1 MKIGFVTDT
10 NIIRKSDDEL
20 SKGMILDTTDIF
32 IEYIEV
38 LKKRDPNHT
47 LVYFMPELVLKE
59 LFAQKEAF
67 FQKQLEDLS
76 KIYEKIKYGLDGTL
90 PKDNFENTIEEEN
103 KKYLPNFEIITL
115 ESSKELMDELVAD
128 AINKTPPFDK
138 SIDGEKT
145 DSGFKDA
152 IIWKTILNSKEIDN
166 YDLFYF
172 FSSDKTFQE
181 GKEFLL
187 QQFSDYHPKTEL
199 KIIFI
204 KPDGNQRQKALQ
216 TIITDNNL
224 EETEIVKL
232 YNRKYILSQIKSL
245 NKYDLKENIYYPDT
259 DNTVKLNSI
268 LLAEFIEDDF
278 TIDDVNKIKNEYEI
292 LISLKTYKYTLSTD
306 EIKEDILLLGNL
318 KLHCKIQNKEVMIKS
333 YDIKDIRFKQKPE
346 YSILNGALKALIKS
360 YNKEYQNQISN
371 LVSKYIQLTKEIKI
385 NNQFTQISKNL
396 SSHFDELSD
405 NLPISQKFE
414 QGKNMIVNTIIDSE
428 DNND

>member
-32 IEYIEV
+32 IEYIDV

-59 LFAQKEAF
+59 LFAQKSAF
-67 FQKQLEDLS
+67 FKKQLADLN
-76 KIYEKIKYGLDGTL
+76 KIYGKIKYGLNGTL
-90 PKDNFENTIEEEN
+90 PKDNFEDVIEEEK

-172 FSSDKTFQE
+172 FSSDKVFQE

-204 KPDGNQRQKALQ
+204 KPEGNQRQEALQ

-245 NKYDLKENIYYPDT
+245 NKYDLKENIYYPET
-259 DNTVKLNSI
+259 DNIVKLNSI
-268 LLAEFIEDDF
+268 LLAEFIENDF
-278 TIDDVNKIKNEYEI
+278 TIDDVNKIKDDYEI
-292 LISLKTYKYTLSTD
+292 LISFKTYKYTLNTD
-306 EIKEDILLLGNL
+306 DIKKDSLLCGNI
-318 KLHCKIQNKEVMIKS
+318 KLHCKIQNKNVMIES
-333 YDIKDIRFKQKPE
+333 YDIRDIEFRQKFE
-346 YSILNGALKALIKS
+346 YSILKGVIKKLMDS
-360 YNKEYQNQISN
+360 YNDEYKKQIINIASN
-371 LVSKYIQLTKEIKI
+371 YIQLTKKINI
-385 NNQFTQISKNL
+385 NNQISEISKNL
-396 SSHFDELSD
+396 SSYLSELNN
-405 NLPISQKFE
+405 NLLVMQENGQDKIMK
-414 QGKNMIVNTIIDSE
+414 TIIDSE
-428 DNND
+428 NNND

>member
-59 LFAQKEAF
+59 LFAQKSAF
-67 FQKQLEDLS
+67 FKKQLADLN
-76 KIYEKIKYGLDGTL
+76 KIYGKIKYGLNGTL
-90 PKDNFENTIEEEN
+90 PKDNFEDVIKEEK

-115 ESSKELMDELVAD
+115 ESSKELMDELVED

-204 KPDGNQRQKALQ
+204 KPEGNQRQKALQ

-268 LLAEFIEDDF
+268 LLTEFIEDDF
-278 TIDDVNKIKNEYEI
+278 TIDDVNKIKDDYEI
-292 LISLKTYKYTLSTD
+292 LISFKTYKYTLNTD
-306 EIKEDILLLGNL
+306 NLKKDSLLCGNI
-318 KLHCKIQNKEVMIKS
+318 KLHCKIQNKNVMIES
-333 YDIKDIRFKQKPE
+333 YDIKDIEFRQKFE
-346 YSILNGALKALIKS
+346 YSILKGAIKTLMDS
-360 YNKEYQNQISN
+360 YNDEYKKQIINIASN
-371 LVSKYIQLTKEIKI
+371 YIQLTKKINI
-385 NNQFTQISKNL
+385 NNQISEISKNL
-396 SSHFDELSD
+396 SSYLSELNN
-405 NLPISQKFE
+405 NLPVIQK
-414 QGKNMIVNTIIDSE
+414 
-428 DNND
+428 ND

>member
-59 LFAQKEAF
+59 LFAQKSAF
-67 FQKQLEDLS
+67 FKKQLADLN
-76 KIYEKIKYGLDGTL
+76 KIYGKIKYGLNGTL
-90 PKDNFENTIEEEN
+90 PKDNFEDVIKEEK

-115 ESSKELMDELVAD
+115 ESSKELMDELVED

-187 QQFSDYHPKTEL
+187 QQFSDYHLKTEL

-204 KPDGNQRQKALQ
+204 KPEGNQRQKALQ

-278 TIDDVNKIKNEYEI
+278 TIDDVNKIKDGYEI
-292 LISLKTYKYTLSTD
+292 LISFKTYKYTLNTD
-306 EIKEDILLLGNL
+306 DLKKDSLLCGNI
-318 KLHCKIQNKEVMIKS
+318 KLHCKIQNKNVMIES
-333 YDIKDIRFKQKPE
+333 YDIKDIEFRQKFE
-346 YSILNGALKALIKS
+346 YSILKGAIKTLMDS
-360 YNKEYQNQISN
+360 YNDEYKKQIINIASN
-371 LVSKYIQLTKEIKI
+371 YIQLTKKINI
-385 NNQFTQISKNL
+385 NNQISEISKNL
-396 SSHFDELSD
+396 SSYLSELNN
-405 NLPISQKFE
+405 NLLVMQENGQDKIMK
-414 QGKNMIVNTIIDSE
+414 TIIDSE
-428 DNND
+428 NNND

>member
-59 LFAQKEAF
+59 LFAQKSAF
-67 FQKQLEDLS
+67 FKKQLADLN
-76 KIYEKIKYGLDGTL
+76 KIYGKIKYGLNGTL
-90 PKDNFENTIEEEN
+90 PKDNFKDVIKEEK

-115 ESSKELMDELVAD
+115 ESSKELMDELVED

-204 KPDGNQRQKALQ
+204 KPEGNQRQKALQ

-268 LLAEFIEDDF
+268 LLTEFIEDDF
-278 TIDDVNKIKNEYEI
+278 TIDDVNKIKDDYEI
-292 LISLKTYKYTLSTD
+292 LISFKTYKYTLNTD
-306 EIKEDILLLGNL
+306 NLKKDSLLCGNI
-318 KLHCKIQNKEVMIKS
+318 KLHCKIQNKNVMIES
-333 YDIKDIRFKQKPE
+333 YDIKDIEFRQKFE
-346 YSILNGALKALIKS
+346 YSILKGAIKTLMDS
-360 YNKEYQNQISN
+360 YNDEYKKQIINIASN
-371 LVSKYIQLTKEIKI
+371 YIQLTKKINI
-385 NNQFTQISKNL
+385 NNQISEISKNL
-396 SSHFDELSD
+396 SSYLSELNN
-405 NLPISQKFE
+405 NLPVIQK
-414 QGKNMIVNTIIDSE
+414 
-428 DNND
+428 ND